1 MKIVRWVTSILTA
14 AFVILSFAMPVFTM
28 QVTQNPQS
36 GRTDNTNTVYKSST
50 VESNIGSGNIETS
63 NTDSRNMDAENTNS
77 ASSVDTSGED
87 NSQPNASIYEDMG
100 ITLPPVSV
108 GSEAAGIIANGT
120 DVTPP
125 NTMQML
131 LGIVFWV
138 CIVIGILVVVVVIV
152 AGARKSPKGGLGKK
166 RYERK
171 PMTPKGKRILNERY
185 YRNIKK

>member
-1 MKIVRWVTSILTA
+1 MKIVRWMTSILTA
-14 AFVILSFAMPVFTM
+14 ALVILSAAMPVFTM

-36 GRTDNTNTVYKSST
+36 SRTDNTSGVYQSSALGNNTD
-50 VESNIGSGNIETS
+50 SGNIGTGSTGNTTS
-63 NTDSRNMDAENTNS
+63 V
-77 ASSVDTSGED
+77 SSVDTSGD
-87 NSQPNASIYEDMG
+87 GDSQQDISRYEDIGM
-100 ITLPPVSV
+100 TLPPVSV
-108 GSEAAGIIANGT
+108 GSEAAGVIANGH

-125 NTMQML
+125 NTMQTL